1 MRVAR
6 VKSNEAAGSQLLP
19 TRMTCSTSVYHSVDD
34 PRERPTDMV
43 MLSLV
48 IVAIVALYAA
58 MFASVYLWSRYAP
71 IFPPGVVENSPTVE
85 AMPWT

>member
-1 MRVAR
+1 M
-6 VKSNEAAGSQLLP
+6 KSNDAAGSQLLP
-19 TRMTCSTSVYHSVDD
+19 TRKTCSTSVYQGLDD
-34 PRERPTDMV
+34 PRERPTNMV

-48 IVAIVALYAA
+48 VVAIVALYAA

-71 IFPPGVVENSPTVE
+71 IFPPDGVENSATVE

>member
-1 MRVAR
+1 
-6 VKSNEAAGSQLLP
+6 
-19 TRMTCSTSVYHSVDD
+19 MTCSTAVYQGVDD
-34 PRERPTDMV
+34 PRERPTTIV

-71 IFPPGVVENSPTVE
+71 IFPPSVVENSPTVE